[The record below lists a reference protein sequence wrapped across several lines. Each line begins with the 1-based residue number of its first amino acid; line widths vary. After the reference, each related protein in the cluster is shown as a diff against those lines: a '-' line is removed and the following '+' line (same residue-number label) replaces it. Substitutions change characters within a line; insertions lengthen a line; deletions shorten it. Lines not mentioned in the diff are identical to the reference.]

1 MTELESKDALILHLE
16 RTLKLER
23 QTLRDQFA
31 MAVLPS
37 IYSSENE
44 VNHWCEEYGAEDA
57 WVIVAKRA
65 YKLADAMMKVRLE

>member
-31 MAVLPS
+31 MAALTGLATHRNLS
-37 IYSSENE
+37 TDGAMIYLA
-44 VNHWCEEYGAEDA
+44 VDA
-57 WVIVAKRA
+57 YLI
-65 YKLADAMMKVRLE
+65 ADNMMTERLEQ